1 MEQEQLHFR
10 IGLSGTSTKKQPEFK
25 ISIGNQQ
32 YLHQTLTVGPN
43 EIEYFEFDIDANEGS
58 NSLDIEFLNKTNND
72 TVLAVDGN
80 IVDDVLLTINSVEI
94 DEIDLGNLIWSA
106 SVYRPIYP
114 AVYAATQ
121 TLESELKNCV
131 NLGWNG
137 TWSLPFAVPFYIWLL
152 ENI

>member
-25 ISIGNQQ
+25 ISISGHE
-32 YLHQTLTVGPN
+32 YLHGTLSVDQN
-43 EIEYFEFDIDANEGS
+43 EIEYFEFDVELSEGA
-58 NSLDIEFLNKTNND
+58 NSLDIAFLNKINND
-72 TVLAVDGN
+72 TVLDADGN

-94 DEIDLGNLIWSA
+94 DEIDLGNLIWTASA
-106 SVYRPIYP
+106 YRPIYP

-121 TLESELKNCV
+121 ALESELKNCV